1 MSITLGN
8 IYLSKHTDDEQQSKR
23 TAKLTQFH
31 VQVFAALKCLI
42 PTRFLV
48 IENQIVNKKN
58 EVCKHS
64 LTHIPVAQYVYIC
77 LLLNLN

>member
-48 IENQIVNKKN
+48 IENQIVNKK
-58 EVCKHS
+58 K
-64 LTHIPVAQYVYIC
+64 
-77 LLLNLN
+77 